1 MSILKISG
9 SCLVPAMAAAV
20 LALPHW
26 RTENKSIGQVR
37 TLAQKSQER
46 ILSAPS
52 SIAYSVIE
60 SAVSLAVEPS
70 LDPEHLETEASWQT
84 PADQI

>member
-9 SCLVPAMAAAV
+9 SCLVLATVAVV

-26 RTENKSIGQVR
+26 RTENESIGQVR
-37 TLAQKSQER
+37 TLARKSQER

-70 LDPEHLETEASWQT
+70 LDLEHLETEASSQT
-84 PADQI
+84 PEDQI